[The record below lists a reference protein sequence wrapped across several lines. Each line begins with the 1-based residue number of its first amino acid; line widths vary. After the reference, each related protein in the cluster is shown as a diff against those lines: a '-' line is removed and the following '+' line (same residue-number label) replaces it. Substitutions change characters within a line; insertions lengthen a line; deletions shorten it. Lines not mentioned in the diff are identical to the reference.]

1 MINLPKD
8 KRDRL
13 LMTLGVTVVAVI
25 AIYYLLISNQ
35 RSAARAVA
43 KQINEQRLKVTSAER
58 LVAATAELKRNL
70 ELANQ
75 KLTSIEEGMA
85 SGDMYAWV
93 IQTVGRF
100 GAERKVEIPQFSR
113 EVMTEVGNLPKFPY
127 KAAVFNVR
135 GVAYFHDLGKFLADF
150 ENSFPFARIQ
160 NIELEPAGNSAATAT
175 SDSEKLSFR
184 MEIVT
189 LINPNVH

>member
-1 MINLPKD
+1 
-8 KRDRL
+8 
-13 LMTLGVTVVAVI
+13 MTLGVTVVAVI

-113 EVMTEVGNLPKFPY
+113 EVMTEVGILPKFPY

>member
-1 MINLPKD
+1 MKNLPKE

-13 LMTLGVTVVAVI
+13 LITAVATIIAMV
-25 AIYYLLISNQ
+25 AIYYVLISRQ
-35 RSAARAVA
+35 QSAAGVIV
-43 KQINEQRLKVTSAER
+43 KQINEQKLKVSSAER
-58 LVAATAELKRNL
+58 LVAATAEMKHNL

-75 KLTSIEEGMA
+75 KVSSIEEGMA

-113 EVMTEVGNLPKFPY
+113 EVLTDVGIFPKFPY

-135 GVAYFHDLGKFLADF
+135 GAAYFHDLGRFLADF

-160 NIELEPAGNSAATAT
+160 NVEMEAANNSAATVT
-175 SDSEKLSFR
+175 SDNEKLTFR

-189 LINPNVH
+189 LINPNVR

>member
-1 MINLPKD
+1 MKNLPKN

-13 LMTLGVTVVAVI
+13 IMTGAATIIAIV
-25 AIYYLLISNQ
+25 AIYYLLIGRQ
-35 RSAARAVA
+35 RSSANALA
-43 KQINEQRLKVTSAER
+43 KQISEQKLKVSSAER
-58 LVAATAELKRNL
+58 LVASTAELKRNL

-75 KLTSIEEGMA
+75 KVISIEEGMA

-113 EVMTEVGNLPKFPY
+113 EVLTDVGIFPKFPY

-135 GVAYFHDLGKFLADF
+135 GTAYFHDLGRFLADF
-150 ENSFPFARIQ
+150 ENSFPFARVQ
-160 NIELEPAGNSAATAT
+160 NVEMEGAGSSAATAT
-175 SDSEKLSFR
+175 ADGEKLTFR

-189 LINPNVH
+189 LINPNVR

>member
-13 LMTLGVTVVAVI
+13 LMTLGVTVVAVV

-43 KQINEQRLKVTSAER
+43 KQINEQRLKVSSAER
-58 LVAATAELKRNL
+58 LVAATAEMKHNL

-75 KLTSIEEGMA
+75 KVTSIEDGMA

-113 EVMTEVGNLPKFPY
+113 EVVTDVGIFPKFPY

-150 ENSFPFARIQ
+150 ENSFPLARIQ

>member
-1 MINLPKD
+1 MKNLPKN

-13 LMTLGVTVVAVI
+13 IMTGAATIIAIV
-25 AIYYLLISNQ
+25 AIYYLLIGRQ
-35 RSAARAVA
+35 RSAANALA
-43 KQINEQRLKVTSAER
+43 KQISEQKLKVSSAER
-58 LVAATAELKRNL
+58 LVASTAELKRNL

-75 KLTSIEEGMA
+75 KVISIEEGMA

-113 EVMTEVGNLPKFPY
+113 EVLTDVGIFPKFPY

-135 GVAYFHDLGKFLADF
+135 GTAYFHDLGRFLADF
-150 ENSFPFARIQ
+150 ENSFPFARVQ
-160 NIELEPAGNSAATAT
+160 NVEMEGAGSSAATAT
-175 SDSEKLSFR
+175 ADGEKLTFR

-189 LINPNVH
+189 LINPNVR

>member
-1 MINLPKD
+1 MRNLPKE

-13 LMTLGVTVVAVI
+13 LLALGVTVVGVV
-25 AIYYLLISNQ
+25 AIYYLLIGNQ
-35 RSAARAVA
+35 RSAAKAVA

-113 EVMTEVGNLPKFPY
+113 EVMTDVGILPKFPY

-175 SDSEKLSFR
+175 SDNEKLGFR

>member
-1 MINLPKD
+1 MKSLPKE
-8 KRDRL
+8 KRERL
-13 LMTLGVTVVAVI
+13 ILVALLTAAVVTAL
-25 AIYYLLISNQ
+25 YYLLIRTQQNSLQKLTRQISEQKMKVGHAEQLIASVPEIKKTLETAN
-35 RSAARAVA
+35 RAVA
-43 KQINEQRLKVTSAER
+43 HV
-58 LVAATAELKRNL
+58 
-70 ELANQ
+70 
-75 KLTSIEEGMA
+75 EEGMA

-113 EVMTEVGNLPKFPY
+113 EVMTEVGILPKFPY

>member
-13 LMTLGVTVVAVI
+13 LMTLGVTIVAVV

-113 EVMTEVGNLPKFPY
+113 EVMTEVGILPKFPY